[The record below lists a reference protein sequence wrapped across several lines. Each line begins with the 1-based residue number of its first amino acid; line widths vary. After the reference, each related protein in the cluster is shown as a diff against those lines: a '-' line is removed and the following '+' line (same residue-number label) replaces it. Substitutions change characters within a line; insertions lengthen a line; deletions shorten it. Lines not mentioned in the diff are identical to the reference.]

1 MIAARQ
7 SILMCPPD
15 HYGVDYVI
23 NPWMQDHFGRTDRA
37 LARRQW
43 DDLRRVLSAGA
54 EVVLV
59 EAQPGLPDMVFTA
72 NAGMVRGNVAVVSRF
87 RSPQRQ
93 GEEPFFRAWFEH
105 NGFSVAPWP
114 KEVFF
119 EGAGDALVDLDR
131 DLIWSGYGFRSDV
144 AAARLLEK
152 TFDRESI
159 PIRLVD
165 PRFYHLDTCLCP
177 LTGGWLMYYP
187 PAFDA
192 ASLEQIGR
200 RVADEKRIAVGEADA
215 LQFACNAVELD
226 GHVILNGAS
235 DELQARLRAAG
246 FTPVPTR
253 LSEFLKAGGTAK
265 CLTLKLREMDRS
277 EMPRLGELPYHSQIP
292 DKLRGREPDK

>member
-1 MIAARQ
+1 
-7 SILMCPPD
+7 MCPPD
-15 HYGVDYVI
+15 YYGVEYVI

-37 LARRQW
+37 LARQQW
-43 DDLRRVLSAGA
+43 DDLRHVLSAGA

-93 GEEPFFRAWFEH
+93 GEEPFFRTWFEH

-119 EGAGDALVDLDR
+119 EGAGDALVDPDR
-131 DLIWSGYGFRSDV
+131 DLIWSGHGFRSDV

-192 ASLEQIGR
+192 ASLKQIGL
-200 RVADEKRIAVGEADA
+200 RVPEEKRIGVCEADA

-226 GHVILNGAS
+226 GRIILNGAS
-235 DELQARLRAAG
+235 DALQARLRAAG
-246 FTPVPTR
+246 FAPVLTP

-265 CLTLKLREMDRS
+265 CLTLKLRGMDRT
-277 EMPRLGELPYHSQIP
+277 EMPRLP
-292 DKLRGREPDK
+292 DV